1 MNAPTDRFA
10 PAPAWITSEWCSTW
24 HLSARTTQGTVIVAS
39 CGHPLSGR
47 MSRVFDRPPP
57 LDTRHVCQAC
67 VAATST
73 RPSSVRFPVRAD
85 ALVVM
90 AERRSSRT
98 TAPPEPD
105 PPITWPDSDPDA
117 TGVRAHSG
125 PPRIAPR
132 AERFSAARAA

>member
-1 MNAPTDRFA
+1 M
-10 PAPAWITSEWCSTW
+10 
-24 HLSARTTQGTVIVAS
+24 IVAS

-57 LDTRHVCQAC
+57 LDTRQICQAC
-67 VAATST
+67 VATTST
-73 RPSSVRFPVRAD
+73 RPSSVRFPVLED

-105 PPITWPDSDPDA
+105 PPITWPDTDPDA
-117 TGVRAHSG
+117 TGTHGHSR
-125 PPRIAPR
+125 PLRIVPRV
-132 AERFSAARAA
+132 ERFSAARAA